1 MNNPTHSHLV
11 ELWLKNYFDNK
22 SCAIFFN
29 PSGGADRVREIAMVC
44 GLSSRDDAMSML
56 TSDIYICPISKDKL
70 INFLNNLDQNIYG
83 YVMAWNGFEFITHN

>member
-1 MNNPTHSHLV
+1 
-11 ELWLKNYFDNK
+11 
-22 SCAIFFN
+22 
-29 PSGGADRVREIAMVC
+29 MVC

-70 INFLNNLDQNIYG
+70 INFVNNLDQNIYG